1 MVLFLV
7 VLLVVA
13 VLSWLVRRQRHTDAQ
28 VRDQQ
33 VRLRAQ
39 REQYAAERQLQATAQ
54 QAFRQLLEDA
64 RSANQRGER
73 ML

>member
-1 MVLFLV
+1 MGFLLV
-7 VLLVVA
+7 FVLVVA
-13 VLSWLVRRQRHTDAQ
+13 CVFWRVRRERRTDVE

-39 REQYAAERQLQATAQ
+39 REQYAAERRLQAAAQ
-54 QAFRQLLEDA
+54 RAFRQLLEEA
-64 RSANQRGER
+64 RSANQSSER